1 MADKTEIKDKEEKI
15 TNDTLSGNN
24 EIKETTGSEVE
35 IYDEDDDTELPAIK
49 KKKFKKKYVII
60 PAVILIVIF
69 FIGSRISKAKNAIA
83 LVETMEVNT
92 GVIENVISVSGTVE
106 SAESKTYFS
115 DITAPIDKV
124 NVKVGDR
131 VSAGDILYTYKE
143 DSLDLAQKN
152 AELTITQAEG
162 SYSALYSA
170 PNAPDRN
177 YAQGMTPQQINDRL
191 DAIQAEIDGLNNQ
204 ITEKMNRMSQTL
216 TDLQKVAQDI
226 NQNGIADGSEYSLG
240 VPLFDNSNTDYIYRN
255 ESGNKEDDEFT
266 EPTEHDRQMS
276 LAVSQSIADVSYAIQ
291 NDTEIQGWKNQIT
304 TLSEEQAH
312 LNAAKGA
319 QVNPGT
325 AQASKAQMEAAE
337 LSQND
342 QIEKIEAAKEGIKAD
357 FNGVVTAIP
366 QNVVDGAT
374 VTTGTMMLSVAN
386 LDKVQVRIQ
395 VSKSDLPKISEGQQ
409 VDITING
416 KDYEG
421 VISTIS
427 GNATR
432 NANGVA
438 VVDTVIEVTNP
449 DSDIILGVE
458 ANNKIHAEKAENTI
472 VVPYQYVQTD
482 AEGDYV
488 YVLENGLITRRDVTI
503 GIANSTEAEITEG
516 LEAGESIII
525 SDADTLVEGTA
536 AVVAAQ

>member
-1 MADKTEIKDKEEKI
+1 MADKTKNKDKEEKK
-15 TNDTLSGNN
+15 TPDTLSENN
-24 EIKETTGSEVE
+24 EIRETTGSEVE
-35 IYDEDDDTELPAIK
+35 IYDEDDDTELPAVK
-49 KKKFKKKYVII
+49 KKKFKKRYVII
-60 PAVILIVIF
+60 PLVIIIIVAYIA
-69 FIGSRISKAKNAIA
+69 STVSKVKNAVA
-83 LVETMEVNT
+83 LVETMEVSN
-92 GVIENVISVSGTVE
+92 GVIENIISVSGTVE
-106 SAESKTYFS
+106 SAETKSYFS
-115 DITAPIDKV
+115 EVTAPIDEV

-131 VSAGDILYTYKE
+131 VSTGDILYTYKE

-152 AELTITQAEG
+152 AELSITQAKG

-170 PNAPDRN
+170 ANAPDRN

-191 DAIQAEIDGLNNQ
+191 DAIQAEIDAINNQ
-204 ITEKMNRMSQTL
+204 ITEKTNRMNQTL
-216 TDLQKVAQDI
+216 TDLQKVSQDI
-226 NQNGIADGSEYSLG
+226 NQNGISDSSESYFENGS
-240 VPLFDNSNTDYIYRN
+240 NSFIYRN
-255 ESGNKEDDEFT
+255 ESDNRQDGKYT
-266 EPTEHDRQMS
+266 EPSESDRQMS
-276 LAVSQSIADVSYAIQ
+276 LAVSQSMLDVQYALQ
-291 NDTEIQGWKNQIT
+291 NDPEIQGWRNQIT

-325 AQASKAQMEAAE
+325 AQATKAQMEAAE

-342 QIEKIEAAKEGIKAD
+342 QIEKIEAAKEGVKAD

-366 QNVVDGAT
+366 QNIVEGAT
-374 VTTGTMMLSVAN
+374 VAPGTMILTVAN
-386 LDKVQVRIQ
+386 LDKAQVRIQ

-416 KDYEG
+416 KEYDG

-438 VVDTVIEVTNP
+438 VVDTIIEITNP

-458 ANNKIHAEKAENTI
+458 ANNRIHAQKAENTI

-482 AEGDYV
+482 ADGDFV
-488 YVLENGLITRRDVTI
+488 YVLENGVVTRRDVVV

-516 LEAGESIII
+516 LKAGESIII
-525 SDADTLVEGTA
+525 SDAETLVEGTA
-536 AVVAAQ
+536 AVVAEQ